1 MITSC
6 MPSCPWGLD
15 TPLVVI
21 TQAWFLPCQFQV
33 RHFYMGTLY
42 FNNVPYLLTLYRF
55 VPDKEFAGT
64 DHWKED
70 PFGLN
75 KFLSEAKRPSNRLET

>member
-1 MITSC
+1 
-6 MPSCPWGLD
+6 
-15 TPLVVI
+15 
-21 TQAWFLPCQFQV
+21 
-33 RHFYMGTLY
+33 MGTLY